1 MARSNLLW
9 IVYLVVGV
17 IVAADD
23 NYLDGVDRLVDV
35 IEAVLAVSLWPLLL
49 FEIDIQV
56 TD

>member
-49 FEIDIQV
+49 FGIDIQV